1 MSKYYSSRKKKYMSE
16 MNVVPFIDVMLVL
29 LVIFMVATPLMNQG
43 LDVELP
49 EISNSQGEQQP
60 ENNRTLYIDITDD
73 GQYAVFLNGDDFT
86 KVDQNAAI
94 QLAVAHVKDNADM
107 PVVVR
112 ADKAVPH
119 GTVLAMVSKLQENN
133 LRKLSYAVK
142 ALDQ

>member
-1 MSKYYSSRKKKYMSE
+1 MSE

-43 LDVELP
+43 LEVDLP
-49 EISNSQGEQQP
+49 EISNGTDEQQP
-60 ENNRTLYIDITDD
+60 ENNRTLYIDITHD

-86 KVDQNAAI
+86 KVDQNSAI
-94 QLAVAHVKDNADM
+94 QLAVDYVKDNADI

-112 ADKAVPH
+112 ADQAVPH
-119 GTVLAMVSKLQENN
+119 GTVLEMVSKLQENN
-133 LRKLSYAVK
+133 LRKLNYAVR